1 MPSRRES
8 TYVWVTWVNRLLSG
22 EDYCEWSSWFRANYE
37 GNSYKKEPSNFD
49 TAKWHMEH
57 AALLL
62 KTRQK
67 FEDDGYEVFIQN
79 QNRVRLQ
86 GQTAML
92 SGVPDLIGLSG
103 SIGVVVDVKTGQPS
117 PSHITQ
123 VLMYMYALEKHDSR
137 FKDVSVEGRIV
148 YSDHDVFIPAGSVTE
163 KFVSSLGSLMRRLSS
178 EIPAVKVPS
187 EQECAYC
194 PITTEDCEE
203 RIVSPQG
210 FNKDESLPT
219 TRDF

>member
-57 AALLL
+57 AELLL

-117 PSHITQ
+117 PSHSTQ

-178 EIPAVKVPS
+178 KIPAVKVPS

-210 FNKDESLPT
+210 FNEDESLPT